1 MSEII
6 FKKISREIPTTCVYF
21 SFFRKRKIYFSHH
34 HSYKFTSNKFLDS
47 IPLKFSLFFPQN
59 ISNIDLSIRC
69 SSILSFDY
77 SLSEYKYNKILD
89 RNFISLSFRKNTSRN
104 NNVRLII
111 MVESIKTMALSRE
124 TEKRTDRLDDGES
137 VLYTLSV

>member
-1 MSEII
+1 MKL
-6 FKKISREIPTTCVYF
+6 FLKKLAVKYQQLAFTF
-21 SFFRKRKIYFSHH
+21 LFFRKRKIYFSHH

-77 SLSEYKYNKILD
+77 SLSEYKYNEILD